1 MIKLTSVSTDSHGT
15 VLTFL
20 FNGNG
25 EDQSVSFLLADVL
38 ERLKTVKQKLGR
50 SMTLL
55 DMKLV
60 IIQIINEVRDGKSSL
75 SERFD
80 LSQFIG
86 VDLE

>member
-20 FNGNG
+20 FDRDGVN
-25 EDQSVSFLLADVL
+25 ESVSFSLSDVV
-38 ERLKTVKQKLGR
+38 ERLKTVKKNLGR
-50 SMTLL
+50 PVTLA
-55 DMKLV
+55 DAKLA
-60 IIQIINEVRDGKSSL
+60 IIQIINEIRDGKSSL